1 MKLHEMD
8 GFLKGKCLPG
18 DMLVNETNA
27 EYLVRKFAELQS
39 ALDVQSARSD
49 ALAAENAALKVAIE
63 YCINPN
69 NQPEYHDQGMGCGV
83 EDRGYQRD
91 GYSACY
97 YGWESAM
104 ERVYSEVIPD
114 AIPETPA
121 TDAWVNE
128 QRAMYRAEGI
138 NFAAARLAA
147 AFNHGFVDKPTA
159 EVYDVVKS
167 ILEAKEELSSAPE
180 DGLSGE
186 YAEQALNDW
195 TAQLRGSQ
203 V

>member
-1 MKLHEMD
+1 MKLHEID
-8 GFLKGKCLPG
+8 GFLKGNCLPG

-39 ALDVQSARSD
+39 ALDVQTARSE
-49 ALAAENAALKVAIE
+49 ALAAKLNDVCAENAALRDSVEHAGGCIHAAEVEGLIE
-63 YCINPN
+63 ALEC
-69 NQPEYHDQGMGCGV
+69 
-83 EDRGYQRD
+83 RD
-91 GYSACY
+91 G
-97 YGWESAM
+97 
-104 ERVYSEVIPD
+104 ERLANLVHRRLCHAYLPV
-114 AIPETPA
+114 ETPN

-128 QRAMYRAEGI
+128 QRAAGRVEGV

-159 EVYDVVKS
+159 EVYDVVKAV
-167 ILEAKEELSSAPE
+167 LGAKEELSSAPE

-195 TAQLRGSQ
+195 AAQLRGSQ